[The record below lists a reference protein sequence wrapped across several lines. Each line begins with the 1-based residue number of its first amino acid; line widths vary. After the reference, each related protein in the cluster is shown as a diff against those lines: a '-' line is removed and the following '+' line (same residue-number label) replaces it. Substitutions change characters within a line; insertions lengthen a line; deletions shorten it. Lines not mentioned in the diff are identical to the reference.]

1 MKVVKGATGLADELL
16 GDTKTPT
23 TQWAVGRSGKTIV
36 GMTQADYDRL
46 VKDQRFDAVNAG
58 RGRLNTLDKNIQG
71 MASADAPFNPDFFTS
86 ANYADVTAKVVQ
98 PDSSRAGFSTQGLVP
113 TAYNDWAPTAAIK
126 AQERTA
132 NASLDLGGENTPTVI
147 AGGTDLIAAEAT
159 KKNPRKA
166 RLQGTDL
173 ATSLGVV

>member
-1 MKVVKGATGLADELL
+1 MRVVKGATGLADELL

-23 TQWAVGRSGKTIV
+23 TQWAIGRGGATIK

-46 VKDQRFDAVNAG
+46 INDQKYLGSSRSEKKAADEWAQQ
-58 RGRLNTLDKNIQG
+58 L
-71 MASADAPFNPDFFTS
+71 ASEDAPFNPDFFQS
-86 ANYADVTAKVVQ
+86 ANYADVTAKVVAPEKNQ
-98 PDSSRAGFSTQGLVP
+98 YGFNTSKLLN